1 MDISVIIPTWNEA
14 ANIGKLIRHLQ
25 QNCHFSGEIIVAD
38 GGSQDETLDIA
49 RAMGARALRSPD
61 RGRGP
66 QMNYAARL
74 ARHDLLYFVHA
85 DALPPADFSRHITQA
100 IREGYSIGCF
110 TYRFDSDRWLLRIN
124 SWFTRLDRIWCRG
137 GDQTLFI
144 QRDAFEQMGG
154 FRQDFIIMEDYDLI
168 QRARQQLRFRI
179 IRRDV
184 IVSARK
190 YVENSYLRVQL
201 ANFIV
206 FNMYRFGASQRLM
219 ADTYRTL
226 LKYRN

>member
-1 MDISVIIPTWNEA
+1 MEISVIIPTWNEA
-14 ANIGKLIRHLQ
+14 ANIGKLIRHLRQ
-25 QNCHFSGEIIVAD
+25 TCRFAGEIIVVD
-38 GGSQDETLDIA
+38 GGSQDDTLA
-49 RAMGARALRSPD
+49 VAQAQGARPLLSPY

-66 QMNYAARL
+66 QMNYAVAQ
-74 ARHDLLYFVHA
+74 ASNDLLYFVHA
-85 DALPPADFSRHITQA
+85 DALPPADFARHIEQA
-100 IREGYSIGCF
+100 LAEGYALGCF

-144 QRDAFEQMGG
+144 RRATFEELEG
-154 FRQDFIIMEDYDLI
+154 FRPDYIIMEDYELI
-168 QRARQQLRFRI
+168 ARARTQFRFKI

-190 YVENSYLRVQL
+190 YVDNSYLRVQL

-206 FNMYRFGASQRLM
+206 FNMYRFGASQRRL